1 MLGFT
6 CQAFHHPLGFG
17 PACDGVE
24 VAVHV
29 FVPVPSLKPVAQ
41 QCRVQPFWSVSP
53 GLYQR
58 EAVEFKGRDA
68 IRVTEDPDR
77 KSSNSDRLAI
87 VSETDFQDGIIE
99 VSLSG
104 ELSKDA
110 VGAAR
115 GFVGIAFRVARDKS
129 QFELIYLR
137 PTNGRAD
144 DQLRRNHAT

>member
-1 MLGFT
+1 MFSAQSKVSKLT
-6 CQAFHHPLGFG
+6 IVVLASVAAF
-17 PACDGVE
+17 
-24 VAVHV
+24 
-29 FVPVPSLKPVAQ
+29 PSLRADTAPQSSSALENLQLHQVL
-41 QCRVQPFWSVSP
+41 S
-53 GLYQR
+53 
-58 EAVEFKGRDA
+58 EAVEFKGRNA

-77 KSSNSDRLAI
+77 KSSNSDRLAV

-110 VGAAR
+110 AGAAR

-144 DQLRRNHAT
+144 ALP